1 MWLRVRVMKIHSSI
15 FLCINI
21 TFILSTECS
30 VTENDSPWTT
40 EDTLNILDYF
50 IDVRETSFEESLL
63 SKNRMPSIYSPHAQ
77 QFSRSWSAVSPALGG
92 RCLLF
97 PCRLQRAQG
106 RLGHARLEA
115 LKEPP
120 QYSLRLTL
128 LPWLGGV
135 YSSIGAQQVEE
146 RCYMKR
152 RTPGWVRV
160 WGQSFLLLHRRMSS
174 EGQRLQWVRNYDFLR
189 SG

>member
-120 QYSLRLTL
+120 PPVQFTSHTAAMVGRGVFVYRCPAGGGKVLYEKENSWVGESLGPVFPAPT
-128 LPWLGGV
+128 
-135 YSSIGAQQVEE
+135 
-146 RCYMKR
+146 
-152 RTPGWVRV
+152 
-160 WGQSFLLLHRRMSS
+160 
-174 EGQRLQWVRNYDFLR
+174 
-189 SG
+189 